1 MKKYVML
8 PIVLAEFGLSYVI
21 WMKSPEYIRL
31 GGPLLVLGLL
41 ALFLTITITIERII
55 VLWRAGGRS
64 DSGLFVRNV
73 MVSVKDNKL
82 DDAADSCRRQ
92 GGCLANVVGAGLFQ
106 YQIMKDSV
114 NNRRDLLTETRHA
127 MSEANE
133 LELPLL
139 ERNLPALSTI
149 ASIATLLGLLGTTI
163 GMIRSF
169 KAMSNAGAPDASQ
182 LALGIS
188 EALVNTA
195 LGLITAVIATVMY
208 NFFTTRVDKFGA
220 TMNQTSHAVM
230 LLLRKNKEG

>member
-1 MKKYVML
+1 MKKFVLY
-8 PIVLAEFGLSYVI
+8 PILAVELWGSWYI
-21 WMKSPEYIRL
+21 WEKSPEYIHQ

-41 ALFLTITITIERII
+41 CFFLTLTITIERTL

-64 DSGLFVRNV
+64 DVSLFVRNI
-73 MVSVKDNKL
+73 MTTVKEDKL
-82 DDAADSCRRQ
+82 DDAADTCRRQ
-92 GGCLANVVGAGLFQ
+92 GGCLANVVGAGLMQ
-106 YQIMKDSV
+106 YQVMQGGVS
-114 NNRRDLLTETRHA
+114 NRRELLQETRHA
-127 MSEANE
+127 MQETNE
-133 LELPLL
+133 LELPML

-169 KAMSNAGAPDASQ
+169 QAMSNAGAPDASQ

-208 NFFTTRVDKFGA
+208 NMFTTRVDKFGNM
-220 TMNQTSHAVM
+220 MNQTSHAVM
-230 LLLRKNKEG
+230 LLLRHRKEG